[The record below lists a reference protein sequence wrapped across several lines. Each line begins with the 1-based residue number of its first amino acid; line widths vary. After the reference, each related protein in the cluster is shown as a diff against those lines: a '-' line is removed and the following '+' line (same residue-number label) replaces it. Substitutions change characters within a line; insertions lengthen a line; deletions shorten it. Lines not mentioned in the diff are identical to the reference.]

1 MFDPQSSFATV
12 TLNWEEWETITDALD
27 DVIKGMEWNEAG
39 DICPDCI
46 QSVFNKL
53 MEAGVHEVD

>member
-27 DVIKGMEWNEAG
+27 DVIKGKEWNSDG

-46 QSVFNKL
+46 KSVFTKL
-53 MEAGVHEVD
+53 MEAGVIEV